1 MKLRKWWFCLLKVC
15 IDDKYSKN
23 LILPYNLQWFA
34 DGDGG
39 EKTEP
44 ATQKKLEDARKEG
57 KVAKSKDLTEG
68 FALVVLF
75 LSLKIFIGYV
85 GERMVNVFGWT
96 IGRMAEFEKVNRAG
110 LSTVAVI
117 SLLNNAI
124 LELLLIIL
132 PFLVFGFAIAF
143 LVTIYQVGWKVSTK
157 AMEPKLSKFNPING
171 FKRIFSKDSIF
182 ELLKSL
188 AKLGVIVYIT
198 YTSLKDEADNLF
210 ILYEI
215 GLNQA
220 IALVGEIILDVGLKM
235 SIVFVFVGLVDYFYQ
250 KWKFGEEMKMTKQE
264 VKDEYKNTE
273 GDPQIKGRI
282 RQKMRE
288 ASQRRMMQDVPK
300 ADVVITNPTHFA
312 VAIKYDAEVS
322 SAPVVVAK
330 GEDFLA
336 QKIKEVAKE
345 HHVEIVENKP
355 LARMLYHNV
364 DIGAEIPPE
373 LYQSVAEVLAM
384 VYHMKNP

>member
-1 MKLRKWWFCLLKVC
+1 MKAC
-15 IDDKYSKN
+15 IDDEYRKN

-34 DGDGG
+34 DGEGG

-44 ATQKKLEDARKEG
+44 ATQKKLDDARKEG
-57 KVAKSKDLTEG
+57 KVAKSKDLTQG
-68 FALVVLF
+68 IDLLVLF
-75 LSLKIFIGYV
+75 LLIKVFVSYMGERFIGL
-85 GERMVNVFGWT
+85 FDST
-96 IGRMAEFEKVNRAG
+96 LGRMAEFMAVNQKQVSMQAFG
-110 LSTVAVI
+110 TILG
-117 SLLNNAI
+117 NAFI
-124 LELLLIIL
+124 EVLLISW
-132 PFLVFGFAIAF
+132 PFLVFGFVITF
-143 LVTIYQVGWKVSTK
+143 IVTVYQVGWKVSAKT
-157 AMEPKLSKFNPING
+157 MEPKLSKFNPING
-171 FKRIFSKDSIF
+171 FKRIFSKDSLF
-182 ELLKSL
+182 ELLKSIV
-188 AKLGVIVYIT
+188 KIGVIAYVAYSNIV
-198 YTSLKDEADNLF
+198 DEADNLF

-215 GLNQA
+215 DLKQA
-220 IALVGEIILDVGLKM
+220 VALVGTIIIEFGIEISIIFILIG
-235 SIVFVFVGLVDYFYQ
+235 IVDYFYQ
-250 KWKFGEEMKMTKQE
+250 KWKFGEDMKMTKQE

-322 SAPVVVAK
+322 KAPIVVAK

-336 QKIKEVAKE
+336 QKIKEVARE
-345 HHVEIVENKP
+345 HNVEIVENKP

-373 LYQSVAEVLAM
+373 LYQAVAEVLAM
-384 VYHMKNP
+384 VYHMKNE

>member
-1 MKLRKWWFCLLKVC
+1 MLKAC
-15 IDDKYSKN
+15 IDDNYQKN

-34 DGDGG
+34 DGEGG

-44 ATQKKLEDARKEG
+44 ATQKKLDDARKEG
-57 KVAKSKDLTEG
+57 KVARSKDLTEG

-75 LSLKIFIGYV
+75 LLLKIFIGYI
-85 GERMVNVFGWT
+85 GERMIGLFDNT
-96 IGRMAEFEKVNRAG
+96 IGRMAEFERVNRAG
-110 LSTVAVI
+110 LSTVAVS
-117 SLLNNAI
+117 SLLMNALTEI
-124 LELLLIIL
+124 LLIIW

-143 LVTIYQVGWKVSTK
+143 LISVYQVGWKVSTK
-157 AMEPKLSKFNPING
+157 TMEPKLSKFNPING
-171 FKRIFSKDSIF
+171 FKRIFSKDSLF
-182 ELLKSL
+182 ELVKSIF
-188 AKLGVIVYIT
+188 KVGIIVYIT
-198 YTSLKDEADNLF
+198 YTSLQEEANNLF

-215 GLNQA
+215 SLNQA
-220 IALVGEIILDVGLKM
+220 VALVGEIILDVGLKIA
-235 SIVFVFVGLVDYFYQ
+235 IVFVFIGVVDYFYQ
-250 KWKFGEEMKMTKQE
+250 RWKFADEMKMTKQE

-288 ASQRRMMQDVPK
+288 ASQRRMMQDVPQ

-322 SAPVVVAK
+322 TAPIVVAK

-345 HHVEIVENKP
+345 HHVQIVENKP

-384 VYHMKNP
+384 VYHMKNS